1 MIVYRAIKSEFQQH
15 VDSGSIDQIILD
27 SFEKKLHKSTG
38 QKEIDS
44 WWHSLNFMSS
54 VINDKD
60 IPDDAGIAIEFQ
72 IPQTSKRIDFI
83 ISGSNEQDEPFVVI
97 VELKQWTT
105 AELTDKDGIVKT
117 ALGGG
122 LHETSHPSYQVWSY
136 AAMLEDFSVPIRE
149 EKISLR
155 PCAFLHNY
163 EEDAVIKHD
172 FYKEY
177 LDKAPMFLKKDRL
190 DLREFIKK
198 YVKKGDEGEIMYR
211 IEKGEIR
218 PSKHLADALVSMIKG
233 NPEFTLIDEQ
243 KLVYETALFL
253 AQTAKHK
260 PRKQVMIVEGGPGT
274 GKSVVAIN
282 LLVEITKKELLTQYV
297 TKNAAPRAVYQS
309 KLTGTLKKSRF
320 DAMFQGSGRYVDT
333 PNNTFDCLIVDESH
347 RLNDKSGMFR
357 NKGENQIK
365 EIIHAAACSVFFI
378 DEDQRIH
385 MRDIGTKEEILK
397 WANKADA
404 DIHEYELPSQFR
416 CNGSDGYLAFIDN
429 ALQIRETANVD
440 LKDVNYDFRVM
451 DDPNE
456 LYELIK
462 EKNEIDNKAR
472 LVAGYCWDWK
482 SKTQKEAMDIV
493 FREHNFAK
501 QWNLSVDGSLWIMQP
516 GSLEQ
521 IGCIH
526 TCQGLELSY
535 VGVIIGDDLIVRD
548 GNVLVDPSA
557 RSKMDA
563 SIKGYKTLLKNDPEA
578 ARKKI
583 RYLIKNTYKTL
594 MTRGM
599 KGCYIY
605 CTDEE
610 TREYFK
616 SFLKS

>member
-27 SFEKKLHKSTG
+27 SFEKKLHKTTG

-44 WWHSLNFMSS
+44 WWHSLNFMSN
-54 VINDKD
+54 VINDQD

-83 ISGSNEQDEPFVVI
+83 ISGTNDQDEPFVVI
-97 VELKQWTT
+97 VELKQWAT
-105 AELTDKDGIVKT
+105 AELTNKDGIVKT

-136 AAMLEDFSVPIRE
+136 AAMLEDFSVPVRE
-149 EKISLR
+149 EKISLK

-163 EEDAVIKHD
+163 EEDTVIKHD
-172 FYKEY
+172 FYKDY
-177 LDKAPMFLKKDRL
+177 LDKAPVFLKKDRL
-190 DLREFIKK
+190 ELREFIKK
-198 YVKKGDEGEIMYR
+198 YVKKGDKGEIMYR

-282 LLVEITKKELLTQYV
+282 LLVEITKRELLTQYV

-320 DAMFQGSGRYVDT
+320 DSMFQGSGRYVDT

-357 NKGENQIK
+357 NRGENQIK

-378 DEDQRIH
+378 DEDQRVH

-397 WANKADA
+397 WANKAGA

-429 ALQIRETANVD
+429 ALQLRETANVD
-440 LKDVNYDFRVM
+440 LKDINYDFRVM
-451 DDPNE
+451 DDPNQ
-456 LYELIK
+456 LFDLIK

-493 FREHNFAK
+493 FPEYDFAK

-516 GSLEQ
+516 NSLEQ

-563 SIKGYKTLLKNDPEA
+563 SIKGYKALLKNDPET
-578 ARKKI
+578 ARRKI

-599 KGCYIY
+599 KGCYVY
-605 CTDEE
+605 CTDDE

-616 SFLKS
+616 SLINR

>member
-1 MIVYRAIKSEFQQH
+1 MIVYRAIKSEFQRH

-27 SFEKKLHKSTG
+27 SFEKKLHKTTSP
-38 QKEIDS
+38 KEIDS

-54 VINDKD
+54 VINDQD
-60 IPDDAGIAIEFQ
+60 IPDNAGIAIEFQ